1 MRDRYD
7 REGKGTHW
15 ICSWEID
22 RYIMRKSTGRY
33 IIVNHDE
40 KGRIVEIEIRNAR
53 KLLGGDV

>member
-1 MRDRYD
+1 MIE
-7 REGKGTHW
+7 RETHW
-15 ICSWEID
+15 ICSWKID